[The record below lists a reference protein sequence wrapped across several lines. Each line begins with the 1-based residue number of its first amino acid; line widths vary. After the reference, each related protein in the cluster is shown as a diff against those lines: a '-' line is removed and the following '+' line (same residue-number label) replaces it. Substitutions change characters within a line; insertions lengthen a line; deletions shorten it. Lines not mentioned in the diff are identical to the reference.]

1 MKFGEKILE
10 QKYLPWSDHYIDYK
24 ELKDLLK
31 DNDEEEQYRDHE
43 KNYYHSIVSQQQQKE
58 AIIAKP
64 IVDSSANLDILYQE
78 TANTSFLVTLNKQVE
93 RVLLFFLYQ
102 QGLIASQLELYRAR
116 LYYTTGSEH
125 QQQQEIHSMN
135 LHDQVEQLHQECKN
149 IASSLLH
156 LIQFVDLNVTG
167 LRKILKKHD
176 KINRKTLSKI
186 YFGHPRRKILGPLLQ
201 TESIDS
207 LIELLEKSYHHVYN
221 LSIMEST
228 ATTPSSLPSRLE
240 EVRHEEKK
248 DLDDKKEDPYPLHS
262 AWYQKKFI
270 QRVANKNKQG
280 ENNFHDSLEYTL
292 YLIHKARREL
302 QQSSDFVNYL
312 AASMMVPEIGEAE
325 DEEEQS
331 LEDEGASYRQIS
343 NVLNL
348 LSTFFYMTNY
358 YIVAPTS
365 GSYAAKLG
373 ISPSLGS
380 LIIGMTPTA
389 ALVSTVLYSWWT
401 RYSYKSALI
410 FASACSAV
418 GNLLYALGLPFN
430 SILLVLI
437 GRLLIGFGSARSINR
452 TYIADSFSRN
462 ERTAASAWFVTAG
475 SLGMAAGPALS
486 SVLLYA
492 DQAGLHSSYI
502 QDLNS
507 TGWLMFLVW
516 CVYLVCL
523 FVYFCDPPRK
533 QEQPLGIQL
542 QQQQHQG
549 IKSSIHEEEQRPLLS
564 KHLETTSDMSLQ
576 DTADNRLYKKKKF
589 LSAYVPVATTFVIYF
604 VLKLILECLMSSTSS
619 VTNFYFGWSENVI
632 GFFMMALG
640 LLMVPANL
648 VVAQF
653 SHHYSDRQLIVG
665 MQIGIGTGSIIM
677 MKFGNEYPL
686 SQYIFGSL
694 VLFLSSN
701 ACEGPNMSLLSKT
714 IPSSWSKGVVNVGLL
729 STEAGTFGRVIG
741 DLYLTY
747 CGSQGMDFLLNRVY
761 GVLSLISVGT
771 LLMTYLAYDL
781 LDPTDKDD

>member
-1 MKFGEKILE
+1 MKFGEKLSE
-10 QKYLPWSDHYIDYK
+10 QKYLPWSDHYIDYT
-24 ELKDLLK
+24 ELKDLLNY
-31 DNDEEEQYRDHE
+31 DDDEDHDEQHH
-43 KNYYHSIVSQQQQKE
+43 NQQIQPSYY
-58 AIIAKP
+58 
-64 IVDSSANLDILYQE
+64 SSANLAILYEE

-102 QGLIASQLELYRAR
+102 QGLIASQMELCRAR
-116 LYYTTGSEH
+116 LS
-125 QQQQEIHSMN
+125 EIHPSN
-135 LHDQVEQLHQECKN
+135 LHVQVESLHQECKN
-149 IASSLLH
+149 LASSLLH

-176 KINRKTLSKI
+176 KINKKTLSKI
-186 YFGHPRRKILGPLLQ
+186 YFGHPRKILQPLLQ

-207 LIELLEKSYHHVYN
+207 LIDLLEKTYRDVYSLTMDTPSLAMSGLEVHKQDYDDDKYYQKKNTN
-221 LSIMEST
+221 LVGNEDDEAQDYYESSSSRLVS
-228 ATTPSSLPSRLE
+228 ATT
-240 EVRHEEKK
+240 VRHV
-248 DLDDKKEDPYPLHS
+248 
-262 AWYQKKFI
+262 YQKKFM
-270 QRVANKNKQG
+270 QRNMVAG
-280 ENNFHDSLEYTL
+280 EENNFNDSIENLL
-292 YLIHKARREL
+292 YQIHKARREL

-312 AASMMVPEIGEAE
+312 AASMMVPEISETE
-325 DEEEQS
+325 DEES
-331 LEDEGASYRQIS
+331 LEDEGASFRHIS
-343 NVLNL
+343 NTLNL

-373 ISPSLGS
+373 IAPALGS

-410 FASACSAV
+410 FASTCSAI

-452 TYIADSFSRN
+452 TYIADSFARN

-486 SVLLYA
+486 SLLQYA
-492 DQAGLHSSYI
+492 DRAGLHSMYI
-502 QDLNS
+502 QNLNS

-516 CVYLVCL
+516 SGYLVCL
-523 FVYFCDPPRK
+523 LVYFRDPPRK
-533 QEQPLGIQL
+533 KEQLML
-542 QQQQHQG
+542 QQQQQG
-549 IKSSIHEEEQRPLLS
+549 RTNGMNGEERPLLLS
-564 KHLETTSDMSLQ
+564 SHLETSDSLQ
-576 DTADNRLYKKKKF
+576 DGTNRKKF
-589 LSAYVPVATTFVIYF
+589 LSAYVPVATTFLIYF

-619 VTNFYFGWSENVI
+619 ITHFYFGWSENVI

-653 SHHYSDRQLIVG
+653 SHHYSDRQLIAG
-665 MQIGIGTGSIIM
+665 MQLGMGIGSVIM
-677 MKFGNEYPL
+677 MKLGGVYPL
-686 SQYIFGSL
+686 FQYIFGSL
-694 VLFLSSN
+694 ILFLSSN

-729 STEAGTFGRVIG
+729 STEAGTLGRVIG

-761 GVLSLISVGT
+761 GALSIISVGT